1 MKSSFPPK
9 QNIHSLSIKD
19 LLEAREL
26 FHTHLYNLQ
35 NVIATAI
42 GLYRIR
48 KNDPDVLDPSNPRPK
63 QHSPPRTLSNSIVA
77 PHSWPCI
84 LVFVDKWLTL
94 DELKDN
100 PDQVIPSFLY
110 MPNGKKIPICVIY
123 STQKHTTSQSLNL
136 NFPNELIGG
145 GYPIFTEVQGRQ
157 YVGSI
162 GCLVTDGDSIYAL
175 TNRHVTGE
183 KLEHNLGR
191 EIYTIVNGERY
202 RIGTSS
208 HKQIGKKP
216 FEEVYKGWVG
226 SRIYS
231 NIDVGLILLDDINY
245 WTAQV
250 FGIGEIGEPIDLSI
264 NNISLDI
271 IDSPLRAFGA
281 ASGEMIGKIDALFYR
296 YKSMGG
302 FEYVSDL
309 LIGPLKDELSNLPGN
324 SGTLWF
330 YDPRLE
336 IKDSVPNGGKMNIQ
350 KGLRAH
356 RLQPLA
362 IEWGGHNLSDD
373 QNEKEF
379 NFVLA
384 SFLSNVCRELD
395 VDLVRNWNTGYSEY
409 WGKLGHYKIAQKAC
423 SLVSDH
429 KLKKLLENNLKF
441 IAFSDD
447 DLISGEQELIDSNG
461 FVPLADV
468 PDIVWRNT
476 RHARIKDEGNHFADM
491 DEEGNGEFSGKTLFD
506 ITEDPNNVKIEIWN
520 SFYESINLEDKRG
533 ALPFRVWQIYK
544 EMVNYIKNAEMTKFV
559 CAAGI
564 LSHYIGDASQPLHA
578 TKFYNG
584 RPEHQNE
591 RGVHSSYET
600 KMLDRFAADI
610 IGKVNTNLQNITV
623 NSNELGGHN
632 AAISLIQLMRR
643 CMQIL
648 SPLEIIEVYVQ
659 GSNTNNRL
667 KHMFELLGNRTASCL
682 AEGCIELASVWEN
695 AWAEGNGNQI
705 DDNNLGTLNSIE
717 LKNLYENREFLPAY
731 KLQENEFADIL
742 NS

>member
-1 MKSSFPPK
+1 MKSSFPMK

-35 NVIATAI
+35 NVVATAI

-48 KNDPDVLDPSNPRPK
+48 KNDPDVVDPSNTRPK
-63 QHSPPRTLSNSIVA
+63 QNSPPRTLSNSIVA

-110 MPNGKKIPICVIY
+110 MPNGKKIPICVVYLI
-123 STQKHTTSQSLNL
+123 QKHTTSQLLNL

-145 GYPIFTEVQGRQ
+145 GYPIFTEVQGKQ

-183 KLEHNLGR
+183 KLEHNPGR

-231 NIDVGLILLDDINY
+231 NIDVGLILLDDVNY

-250 FGIGEIGEPIDLSI
+250 FGIGEIGDPVDLSI

-271 IDSPLRAFGA
+271 IDCPLRAFGA

-296 YKSMGG
+296 YKSIGG
-302 FEYVSDL
+302 FEYISDL
-309 LIGPLKDELSNLPGN
+309 LIGPLSGELRNLPGN

-336 IKDSVPNGGKMNIQ
+336 VKDSVSKEEKPSIVQ

-356 RLQPLA
+356 QMYA
-362 IEWGGHNLSDD
+362 NTFSI
-373 QNEKEF
+373 
-379 NFVLA
+379 
-384 SFLSNVCRELD
+384 
-395 VDLVRNWNTGYSEY
+395 RNY
-409 WGKLGHYKIAQKAC
+409 
-423 SLVSDH
+423 
-429 KLKKLLENNLKF
+429 
-441 IAFSDD
+441 
-447 DLISGEQELIDSNG
+447 
-461 FVPLADV
+461 
-468 PDIVWRNT
+468 
-476 RHARIKDEGNHFADM
+476 
-491 DEEGNGEFSGKTLFD
+491 
-506 ITEDPNNVKIEIWN
+506 
-520 SFYESINLEDKRG
+520 
-533 ALPFRVWQIYK
+533 
-544 EMVNYIKNAEMTKFV
+544 
-559 CAAGI
+559 
-564 LSHYIGDASQPLHA
+564 
-578 TKFYNG
+578 
-584 RPEHQNE
+584 
-591 RGVHSSYET
+591 
-600 KMLDRFAADI
+600 
-610 IGKVNTNLQNITV
+610 
-623 NSNELGGHN
+623 
-632 AAISLIQLMRR
+632 
-643 CMQIL
+643 
-648 SPLEIIEVYVQ
+648 
-659 GSNTNNRL
+659 
-667 KHMFELLGNRTASCL
+667 
-682 AEGCIELASVWEN
+682 
-695 AWAEGNGNQI
+695 
-705 DDNNLGTLNSIE
+705 
-717 LKNLYENREFLPAY
+717 
-731 KLQENEFADIL
+731 
-742 NS
+742 